1 MTANPIEAAM
11 RHVLNDRR
19 IFWMP
24 QELIDKVKWSEFREA
39 LRKGDMVSATS
50 VLDSAEKAI
59 TSRISN
65 ERDAT
70 KRKHLEDAKAL
81 LLGLKNY
88 TAKGSVLVRGLA
100 DQLDAFGPLR
110 PNFPN
115 LEDFGKVIEGHSRAI
130 AEQFF
135 LYKIQKEKDQ
145 RRCDAL
151 AALFEAVKELY
162 DKHVNPLEIAFF
174 VRKVESLTQIV
185 EVLKWHPST
194 H

>member
-19 IFWMP
+19 IFRMP

-39 LRKGDMVSATS
+39 LRKSDMARAAS
-50 VLDSAEKAI
+50 VLDSAEEAI
-59 TSRISN
+59 TTRIIN
-65 ERDAT
+65 ERDTA
-70 KRKHLEDAKAL
+70 RKKQLEQAKAL
-81 LLGLKNY
+81 LHGLKNY
-88 TAKGSVLVRGLA
+88 TAKGSVFVRDLA

-110 PNFPN
+110 PNVPN
-115 LEDFGKVIEGHSRAI
+115 MEDFGKVIEGHSRAI

-135 LYKIQKEKDQ
+135 LYKIQKEKDH
-145 RRCDAL
+145 RRRDAL
-151 AALFEAVKELY
+151 AALFEAIKELY

-174 VRKVESLTQIV
+174 VRKVESLTQIM
-185 EVLKWHPST
+185 EVLKCRPST